1 MRSGLIKKN
10 PTHLIK
16 IASEAAIGK
25 RNSVQIFGNDYNT
38 PDGTAIRDY
47 IHVSDLADIHIK
59 AFELLIKE
67 KRSEIIN
74 CGYGKGYSVKE
85 VLNMANLICENKIKI
100 INGPRRTG
108 DAQLLVSDISK
119 LKQLIDWTPKY
130 NKLDFIIKSSIDW
143 ELKLLNEKFL

>member
-1 MRSGLIKKN
+1 M
-10 PTHLIK
+10 
-16 IASEAAIGK
+16 
-25 RNSVQIFGNDYNT
+25 VFGNDYPT
-38 PDGTAIRDY
+38 PDRTAIRDY

-74 CGYGKGYSVKE
+74 CGYGKVYSVKE
-85 VLNMANLICENKIKI
+85 LLNMANLICGNKIKI
-100 INGPRRTG
+100 KNGPSRPG
-108 DAQLLVSDISK
+108 DAEILVSDIRK

-143 ELKLLNEKFL
+143 ELKLLNEQFL